1 MSDMK
6 LIMENWRQYQED
18 PPVLNE
24 AITVADLKKLVK
36 GVIQIKKAV
45 EAGDVAADMGGKLIG
60 MVTNTITGGALGT
73 VKGAAELIG
82 GLMSAR
88 KLGGLAKSARLP
100 DNETEK
106 APFLDVFNIS
116 DEYSKILDDR
126 LENAFVNHLSD
137 ELDAGALDDI
147 DLATWD
153 VNKYLEDWLKSKFDN
168 KAVTG
173 APPNQVDQGKMEQ
186 ALNTLKKSGFF
197 DTLRKIVTT
206 AAGELGG
213 ADG

>member
-1 MSDMK
+1 M
-6 LIMENWRQYQED
+6 
-18 PPVLNE
+18 NE

-45 EAGDVAADMGGKLIG
+45 ETGDVAADMGGKLIG
-60 MVTNTITGGALGT
+60 IVTNQLTGGTLGT
-73 VKGAAELIG
+73 VKSVADLIG
-82 GLMSAR
+82 GLVSAR
-88 KLGGLAKSARLP
+88 KIGGLAKSARLP
-100 DNETEK
+100 DKETEK

-137 ELDAGALDDI
+137 ELDAGALDNI

-153 VNKYLEDWLKSKFDN
+153 VNKYLEDWLKSKFNN
-168 KAVTG
+168 KTVGG
-173 APPNQVDQGKMEQ
+173 APPKQIDQNKLEK

-197 DTLRKIVTT
+197 GTLRKIVTT
-206 AAGELGG
+206 AAGELG